1 MKNLLK
7 SSKTTW
13 ALLILFLFHQFRYIH
28 IGGTTYDTI
37 SHRFASG
44 KILNKIIAIFSGD
57 LNNPSLSEFSTGE
70 SFGFIVM
77 LPSYIFGHSV
87 RILNKQLNIDV
98 IDNFFNTD
106 DAIVY
111 FFMNLS
117 LSLYTA
123 IGLTFV
129 YIILKK
135 MFGVLYSN
143 LFLIFLLL
151 TPSFIG
157 HSLFNFK
164 DIPFAISL
172 LICNLLLL
180 SKFNFLEPS
189 IRPREIIQLGLIF
202 SLPALIRLNGILFS
216 GLTLTYLILVNFK
229 KTKPINILRALLIV
243 VCSLFFIY
251 IFYPQG
257 WVRPDLF
264 LDLSIKQQFFHGWT
278 GATLTNGK
286 YIYAQDISWDYL
298 LTWFSYRLPIIFIL
312 GFFVFTY
319 KKLKGDSFSSIA
331 NYSYFFICSIFI
343 LFSIVRPTAY
353 DGLRQYLFLIPYFV
367 ILFTELIS
375 KLPTNNK
382 SFMYITI
389 FSILYLIITQMG
401 LKESKYAYFNEFT
414 NLENISYFCE
424 ENIDGCGDWP
434 TDYWGF
440 TGKSLASEINSL
452 EGPVNVITCKPFH
465 SINSYLNQNINIV
478 DIDQIESH
486 PFKEEFYYVATFHRP
501 RINDD
506 SCYFSNRNINY
517 ACENISTVYKKIRN
531 QKISMAY
538 LNLCK
543 IYY

>member
-13 ALLILFLFHQFRYIH
+13 ALLILFLFHQFKYILNYH
-28 IGGTTYDTI
+28 II

-135 MFGVLYSN
+135 MYGVLYSN

-189 IRPREIIQLGLIF
+189 I
-202 SLPALIRLNGILFS
+202 
-216 GLTLTYLILVNFK
+216 
-229 KTKPINILRALLIV
+229 
-243 VCSLFFIY
+243 
-251 IFYPQG
+251 
-257 WVRPDLF
+257 
-264 LDLSIKQQFFHGWT
+264 
-278 GATLTNGK
+278 
-286 YIYAQDISWDYL
+286 
-298 LTWFSYRLPIIFIL
+298 
-312 GFFVFTY
+312 
-319 KKLKGDSFSSIA
+319 
-331 NYSYFFICSIFI
+331 
-343 LFSIVRPTAY
+343 
-353 DGLRQYLFLIPYFV
+353 
-367 ILFTELIS
+367 
-375 KLPTNNK
+375 
-382 SFMYITI
+382 
-389 FSILYLIITQMG
+389 
-401 LKESKYAYFNEFT
+401 
-414 NLENISYFCE
+414 
-424 ENIDGCGDWP
+424 
-434 TDYWGF
+434 
-440 TGKSLASEINSL
+440 SL
-452 EGPVNVITCKPFH
+452 ERLF
-465 SINSYLNQNINIV
+465 NSDLYSLYQ
-478 DIDQIESH
+478 
-486 PFKEEFYYVATFHRP
+486 
-501 RINDD
+501 
-506 SCYFSNRNINY
+506 
-517 ACENISTVYKKIRN
+517 
-531 QKISMAY
+531 
-538 LNLCK
+538 L
-543 IYY
+543 

>member
-1 MKNLLK
+1 MLF
-7 SSKTTW
+7 
-13 ALLILFLFHQFRYIH
+13 ILFLFHQFRYIL
-28 IGGTTYDTI
+28 IGGSTYDTI

-44 KILNKIIAIFSGD
+44 RILNKIITIFSGD
-57 LNNPSLSEFSTGE
+57 LNSPSLSEFSTGE

-77 LPSYIFGHSV
+77 LPSYIFGHSM
-87 RILNKQLNIDV
+87 RILNKQLNIDI

-117 LSLYTA
+117 LNIYTA
-123 IGLTFV
+123 IGLAFI

-135 MFGVLYSN
+135 MYGILYSN

-164 DIPFAISL
+164 DIPFAINL

-180 SKFNFLEPS
+180 SKFNFLESS
-189 IRPREIIQLGLIF
+189 IRSREIIQLGFIF
-202 SLPALIRLNGILFS
+202 SLPSLIRLNGLLFS
-216 GLTLTYLILVNFK
+216 GLTVAYLILINFK
-229 KTKPINILRALLIV
+229 KTKPINILRASLIV

-251 IFYPQG
+251 IFSPQA

-264 LDLSIKQQFFHGWT
+264 FDLSIKQQFLHGWT
-278 GATLTNGK
+278 GATLTNGN
-286 YIYAQDISWDYL
+286 YIYAQDISWNYL

-312 GFFVFTY
+312 GFFVFTF
-319 KKLKGDSFSSIA
+319 KKLKGENFSIIA
-331 NYSYFFICSIFI
+331 NYSYFFICSMFI

-353 DGLRQYLFLIPYFV
+353 DGLRQYLFLVPYFV
-367 ILFTELIS
+367 IIFTELIT
-375 KLPTNNK
+375 KLPINNK
-382 SFMYITI
+382 SFIYITI
-389 FSILYLIITQMG
+389 FSIFYLIITQMG

-424 ENIDGCGDWP
+424 ENIDGCGNWP

-440 TGKSLASEINSL
+440 TGKSLANEINSL

-465 SINSYLNQNINIV
+465 SINSYLNQNINVI
-478 DIDQIESH
+478 DIDQIGSQT
-486 PFKEEFYYVATFHRP
+486 FKEGFYYVATFHRP

-506 SCYFSNRNINY
+506 SCYFLNRNINY
-517 ACENISTVYKKIRN
+517 ACENISTVYRKIRN